1 MLVVA
6 SDSFVIDGRMV
17 SAGESVDIDDPHL
30 LRRLYAAGKLEPSS
44 DIDRVM
50 APALQLQRV
59 SEDRA
64 IGLRHR

>member
-50 APALQLQRV
+50 APALQLQLV